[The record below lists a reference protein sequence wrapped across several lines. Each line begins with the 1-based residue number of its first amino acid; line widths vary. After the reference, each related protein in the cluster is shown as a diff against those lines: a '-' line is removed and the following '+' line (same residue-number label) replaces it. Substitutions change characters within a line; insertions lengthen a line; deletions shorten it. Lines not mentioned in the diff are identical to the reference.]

1 MTDLVE
7 SSTWTPGIR
16 QFETSDPVEGG
27 PDGID
32 NVPLRQLANR
42 TRFLKDVQD
51 AQAGGL
57 EMKAPLASPA
67 FTGSPQAPVPP
78 QFDNTTKIATTS
90 FVQQAAGNFQTR
102 KYVNGSAAL
111 AISDTGSWIEAGG
124 AGPSTVTLPAPATS
138 NLTFTITNVTSNGA
152 QVTISTPSASIYNQG
167 LSAGTFALD
176 VGATVELVSDASN
189 WTVIGHYTR
198 CPIAQTPAQFDNSTK
213 LATTAFVQRA
223 LGGLSGVQIVNA
235 STVLSAS
242 SANQLILLGG
252 SSSLTLTL
260 PPINSV
266 PAGTV
271 IEVQN
276 IQPPNCTITA
286 TGTDSIQSG
295 SGTFSSYTSVGP
307 GWSGRFVSGTVSG
320 SNIWQAVGGSLPLR
334 DTGGPFGSSLAANG
348 YQKLP
353 SGLIIQWGSVPNIP
367 AGGNVT
373 VNYPISF
380 PNGLLSIS
388 AIAGATSTGSAA
400 INGLMAGASSNPKAL
415 FVAWNASSN
424 LTTQMGAYISLG
436 Y

>member
-124 AGPSTVTLPAPATS
+124 AGPSTITLPAPATS
-138 NLTFTITNVTSNGA
+138 NLTFTITNVNSNGA

-189 WTVIGHYTR
+189 WTVISHYTR
-198 CPIAQTPAQFDNSTK
+198 SPIAQTPAQFDNSTK

-223 LGGLSGVQIVNA
+223 LGNFNSSSSTGSGILAAAVALTNDDVGGFHYFNGPTNQTATLPSEVGLPPGAAITFQRGAQYSLTIGTNKANA
-235 STVLSAS
+235 IIDTTIGLAS
-242 SANQLILLGG
+242 SITLTTGEFVVLVWSGTYWQAFGTYTQRVGQPFAN
-252 SSSLTLTL
+252 SLT
-260 PPINSV
+260 
-266 PAGTV
+266 
-271 IEVQN
+271 
-276 IQPPNCTITA
+276 
-286 TGTDSIQSG
+286 
-295 SGTFSSYTSVGP
+295 SS
-307 GWSGRFVSGTVSG
+307 
-320 SNIWQAVGGSLPLR
+320 
-334 DTGGPFGSSLAANG
+334 G

-353 SGLIIQWGSVPNIP
+353 SGLIIQWGVCTPSLN
-367 AGGNVT
+367 ADAWVT
-373 VNYPISF
+373 FPIAFS
-380 PNGLLSIS
+380 S
-388 AIAGATSTGSAA
+388 AIYSVSTSASATSGQPGFANYNTIALSGMYVGGYINTARAGYTCSWIA
-400 INGLMAGASSNPKAL
+400 IGK
-415 FVAWNASSN
+415 
-424 LTTQMGAYISLG
+424 
-436 Y
+436 